1 MKDILA
7 FLTELSYNNNRE
19 WFNEHKDWY
28 VRCQKQFELF
38 LTTHIPIL
46 MLIKPFTVIVIG

>member
-28 VRCQKQFELF
+28 VRCQKQFEQ
-38 LTTHIPIL
+38 
-46 MLIKPFTVIVIG
+46 FTAQWLERLVEIDLEMKA

>member
-28 VRCQKQFELF
+28 VRCHKQFEQFTAQWLERLVEMDPEMKA
-38 LTTHIPIL
+38 LTP
-46 MLIKPFTVIVIG
+46 